1 MLLRVAIL
9 QHIISELGGDWS
21 IQQLGSRGTLI
32 GIELYFDLA

>member
-9 QHIISELGGDWS
+9 QNVISKLGRDWS
-21 IQQLGSRGTLI
+21 IQQLGSRGTFI